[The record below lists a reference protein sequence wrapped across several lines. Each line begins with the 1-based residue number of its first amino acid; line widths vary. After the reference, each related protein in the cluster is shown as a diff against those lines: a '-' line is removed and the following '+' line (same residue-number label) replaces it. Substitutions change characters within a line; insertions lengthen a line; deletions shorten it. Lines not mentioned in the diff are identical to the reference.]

1 MDMTQVFIV
10 ALAAAIIVV
19 QVLMDIIINNKV

>member
-1 MDMTQVFIV
+1 MYMTQVFIV
-10 ALAAAIIVV
+10 ALAAAIILV

>member
-19 QVLMDIIINNKV
+19 QVFMDIIINNKV